1 MVITTLHVVLQV
13 EALLSV
19 RILKSSLMLV
29 CL

>member
-1 MVITTLHVVLQV
+1 MVTTTLHVVLQV

-29 CL
+29 YL